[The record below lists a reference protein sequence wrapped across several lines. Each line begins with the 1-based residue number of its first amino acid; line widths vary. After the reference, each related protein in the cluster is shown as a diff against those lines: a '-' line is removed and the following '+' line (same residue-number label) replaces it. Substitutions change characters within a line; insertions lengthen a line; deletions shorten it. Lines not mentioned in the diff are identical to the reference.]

1 MAQES
6 KAAEAQSATAWASS
20 RVVRALVACSSPRS
34 FLDVSGDTRALPAA
48 AGPWAVFLPPEAG
61 QRRSAAEAAA
71 GVTFSSPSPSF
82 STLANKTFQASRTFP
97 EHASEAPP
105 LGPASSVT
113 VAANEPASNSGVNP
127 P

>member
-20 RVVRALVACSSPRS
+20 LVARGRVVVNVVVFDSPS
-34 FLDVSGDTRALPAA
+34 
-48 AGPWAVFLPPEAG
+48 PPSLSAG
-61 QRRSAAEAAA
+61 QRRSAFEASAA
-71 GVTFSSPSPSF
+71 VTSASSPL
-82 STLANKTFQASRTFP
+82 STLANSTFQASLTLP

-113 VAANEPASNSGVNP
+113 VAANEPASNSGVRP
-127 P
+127 S